1 MAFEKVSRNFLGIGL
16 ALAGVIFIFQE
27 LKNKN
32 ETKEAHVS
40 PSQEQFVA
48 RNYGTVERVSTE
60 RNILGG
66 QAVGQTLNY
75 NGMGITP
82 AGLQASNGIGQVL
95 DLNVF
100 AATMRSTD
108 PIWGQNYP
116 GRAIGQE

>member
-1 MAFEKVSRNFLGIGL
+1 MKTGNYLTIGV
-16 ALAGVIFIFQE
+16 AIAGVIYIFQE
-27 LKNKN
+27 LAKK
-32 ETKEAHVS
+32 ETKEASVS

-48 RNYGTVERVSTE
+48 RNWGTVERVSTE

-82 AGLQASNGIGQVL
+82 AGLQSSNGIGQIL
-95 DLNVF
+95 DLNVY

>member
-16 ALAGVIFIFQE
+16 ALAGAIFIFQE
-27 LKNKN
+27 LKKKN
-32 ETKEAHVS
+32 ETKEASVS

-48 RNYGTVERVSTE
+48 CNWGTVERVSTE

-82 AGLQASNGIGQVL
+82 AGLQSSNGIGQIL
-95 DLNVF
+95 DLNVYS
-100 AATMRSTD
+100 ATMRSTD